1 MSEIDRVVEALQRRV
16 EALEDE
22 AARLRQPVGQRS
34 PAPCSGS
41 RRQILLSGV
50 GMLGALAGGA
60 VLGRVEPTA
69 AASSESSAATAVPAR
84 DLSLRTTL
92 APFKTR
98 GILWAEHEWDF
109 GAHFVGTEPPV
120 VVATALDDYMPH
132 DVAAYCVCAVA
143 VHGTPGAYR
152 ATIMVRNISALA
164 TEVTI
169 NAVAY
174 GV

>member
-22 AARLRQPVGQRS
+22 AARLRQPAEHR
-34 PAPCSGS
+34 PAAPLGGS
-41 RRQILLSGV
+41 RRQVLLGGA
-50 GMLGALAGGA
+50 GMLGALASGA
-60 VLGRVEPTA
+60 LLGRVEPAAA
-69 AASSESSAATAVPAR
+69 AASESSVAAPLPAR
-84 DLSLRTTL
+84 HLSLRATL
-92 APFKTR
+92 APLKTR
-98 GILWAEHEWDF
+98 GVLWAEHEWDF
-109 GAHFVGTEPPV
+109 GAHFAGKEPPV
-120 VVATALDDYMPH
+120 VVATALDDYMAH

-169 NAVAY
+169 NAVAF